1 MPYRRLP
8 NTDQAR
14 LHALQQAVRCAS
26 EAEYNN
32 QVLRYATMGSAQRML
47 MQFETQVTQYKDN
60 FKSKVS
66 ANKQY
71 RHMVQNAR
79 MYISHF
85 IQVLN
90 LAAIRGEI
98 KPEQIELYGLDPQSL
113 TVPDLSSE
121 ADILEWGQK
130 IIDGERQR
138 VSMGG
143 FAIYNPPINKVQVYY
158 DIFKEH
164 QVNHTL
170 HKQTTTRVQGDME
183 TIRRE
188 ADQLILQIWNEVEE
202 HYRDLPPYERLCRCQ
217 AYGLIYYYRRG
228 EKKLSPET
236 DEELKRQQ
244 TAQQEAQRREQT
256 IQWS

>member
-14 LHALQQAVRCAS
+14 LFALQQAVRRGG
-26 EAEYNN
+26 EADYNN
-32 QVLRYATMGSAQRML
+32 QVLRYATLGQAQRLL
-47 MQFETQVTQYKDN
+47 MQFETLVTQYKDN
-60 FKSKVS
+60 YQSKVT

-71 RHMVQNAR
+71 RHIVQNAR

-90 LAAIRGEI
+90 LSAIRGEI
-98 KPEQIELYGLDPQSL
+98 KREQIELYGLNPDNL
-113 TVPDLSSE
+113 VVPDLSTE
-121 ADILEWGQK
+121 QDIMEWGQK
-130 IIDGERQR
+130 IIDGEHQR
-138 VSMGG
+138 TAQGG

-170 HKQTTTRVQGDME
+170 HKQTTTRVQGNME
-183 TIRRE
+183 NIRKE
-188 ADQLILQIWNEVEE
+188 VDQLILQIWNEVEE
-202 HYRDLPPYERLCRCQ
+202 HYNKLLPYERLCRCKE
-217 AYGLIYYYRRG
+217 YGVIYYYRTG

-236 DEELKRQQ
+236 DKELRRQLEEEQ
-244 TAQQEAQRREQT
+244 REQT